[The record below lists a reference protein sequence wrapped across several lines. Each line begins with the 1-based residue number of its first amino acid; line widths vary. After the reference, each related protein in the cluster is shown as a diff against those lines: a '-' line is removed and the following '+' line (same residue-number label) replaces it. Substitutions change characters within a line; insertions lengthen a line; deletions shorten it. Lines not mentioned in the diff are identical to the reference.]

1 MRGEFKLPTK
11 LPGKP
16 VKNSQKV
23 VIDND
28 VYSSPYEVRVR
39 PPSTFVAP
47 AVTNQP
53 VKSND
58 AEQQQQQ
65 QQQAAVSD
73 DVAADDGSTSKL
85 TIIRL
90 GRSLQ
95 TNSNDDDNGEPLPL
109 LSEQDAEQLS
119 RFVD

>member
-28 VYSSPYEVRVR
+28 VYSSPYEIRVR

-47 AVTNQP
+47 AAGQQKQND
-53 VKSND
+53 SND
-58 AEQQQQQ
+58 AEPV
-65 QQQAAVSD
+65 VSD
-73 DVAADDGSTSKL
+73 SVPSNEEASSSKL
-85 TIIRL
+85 TILRI
-90 GRSLQ
+90 GRSIQ
-95 TNSNDDDNGEPLPL
+95 KNPDNEPLTL